1 MFRRRRS
8 ADDFAEE
15 IKSHLELEADA
26 LQRDGVSDDEA
37 RRRARVAFGNAQI
50 ARERFYLRRRVVWFD
65 NLLRDM
71 HFAARQLTRNP
82 GFAAMAIVTLALGVA
97 ASSTIFSWINSTLLD
112 PIPGIAHT
120 SDMITIMRGE
130 RSEHPTPPFSYLDY
144 ADLRESAR
152 SFTGLLAYHDDY
164 MAITDSGK
172 PERIY
177 GTLASSNY
185 FEVLGVRPIL
195 GRSLESTA
203 PNERLGTAEVVLGYG
218 LWQHHFG
225 ADPSIIGK
233 VVHINLRP
241 FTIVGVAPEGFQG
254 CLSGLRSD
262 LWIPLG
268 MDAQISGDDRIT
280 YRDVLWLNVLGKLKP
295 GVDHRQAEN
304 ELNIL
309 MQRLAERFPDA
320 HKGPNAISSDPLWRS
335 PFGVNVYLYG
345 TLPVLFALAL
355 VLLLLACANLANLL
369 LVRSVARRR
378 EFAIRLSIGAT
389 RWGLMR
395 QLMVESTLIALA
407 GAGLALVL
415 TKWTAH
421 GLSAF
426 LPPTTLPLA
435 LNARVDRTVLAAAT
449 MMSLFTAAASGVLP
463 ALRASRLALAP
474 GSALKEEAL
483 NTSGGI
489 HKSRLAGGL
498 VVGQIALSLLLLVC
512 AGLLV
517 SSQRKAQDA
526 YPGFDPSHVFLASVD
541 LKPMGYSKAQG
552 IAFDEQLLV
561 RLKSLPGVQA
571 VTLGDFSPLSYT
583 IHTDFIQPEGYVPG
597 KNESM
602 EVDRGVAGPEYL
614 RTVRTAVLTGRDFT
628 DGDNAS
634 APLVSIVN
642 KVLADRYWPG
652 QDPIGKRLQV
662 ARDWTTVVGVAANGK
677 YRRLVDST
685 APLVLIPMLQSY
697 RTDQTVY
704 VRVAGDP
711 TSYASAVERTVH
723 ELNSDVPLFSETTLA
738 ANMRMGNAF
747 QRIAAAVAG
756 SVGLLALVLAA
767 IGVYGVVAYAT
778 KQRTHEIGI
787 RMALGAGKRDIF
799 RQVLGR
805 GLYFA
810 GVGLVLGLMISLALT
825 RYLRGMLY
833 GVGAADWLTFV
844 IAAILLCVAATLIA
858 CVVPARRA
866 ASIDPLRALR
876 TE

>member
-15 IKSHLELEADA
+15 IKSHIEHQADA
-26 LQRDGVSDDEA
+26 LESEGLSEEEA
-37 RRRARVAFGNAQI
+37 YRRARVRFGSPQAAQ
-50 ARERFYLRRRVVWFD
+50 ERFYLSSRIVWVD
-65 NLLRDM
+65 NLLHDIK
-71 HFAARQLTRNP
+71 FAIRQLIRDPSFT
-82 GFAAMAIVTLALGVA
+82 FVAIVTLALGIA
-97 ASSTIFSWINSTLLD
+97 ANSTIFSWINATLLD

-130 RSEHPTPPFSYLDY
+130 ISEHPTPPFSYLDF
-144 ADLRESAR
+144 ADLRDSTRTFA
-152 SFTGLLAYHDDY
+152 GLLAYHNDY
-164 MAITDSGK
+164 MAITESGK

-203 PNERLGTAEVVLGYG
+203 PNERLGTAEAVLSYG
-218 LWQHHFG
+218 LWRNHFG

-233 VVHINLRP
+233 TVHINLHP

-254 CLSGLRSD
+254 CMSGLRSD

-268 MDAQISGDDRIT
+268 MDSQVLGNERIK
-280 YRDVLWLNVLGKLKP
+280 YRADLYLNVLGRLQP
-295 GVDHRQAEN
+295 GVNHRQAEN

-320 HKGPNAISSDPLWRS
+320 HKGPNTISSDPLWRS

-345 TLPVLFALAL
+345 TLPILFALAL
-355 VLLLLACANLANLL
+355 VLLLLACANLTNLL

-389 RWGLMR
+389 RWRLVL
-395 QLMVESTLIALA
+395 QLMVENALIALA
-407 GAGLALVL
+407 GGSLALLL
-415 TKWTAH
+415 TRWTAH

-426 LPPTTLPLA
+426 LPPTTLPLT
-435 LNARVDRTVLAAAT
+435 LNGRVDRTVLVAAI
-449 MMSLFTAAASGVLP
+449 MISLLTTAVSGVLP

-474 GSALKEEAL
+474 VSALKDEAL

-489 HKSRLAGGL
+489 HKSRVAGGL

-512 AGLLV
+512 AGLLAR
-517 SSQRKAQDA
+517 SLQRTQDS
-526 YPGFDPSHVFLASVD
+526 YPGFDPSHVFLASLD
-541 LKPMGYSKAQG
+541 LEPTGYSGAQG
-552 IAFDEQLLV
+552 IEFDKEMLV
-561 RLKSLPGVQA
+561 RLKSLPGVQS

-583 IHTDFIQPEGYVPG
+583 IHTDFIQPDGYVPG

-614 RTVRTAVLTGRDFT
+614 RTVRTALLAGRDFT
-628 DGDNAS
+628 DRDNAG
-634 APLVSIVN
+634 APPVSIIN
-642 KVLADRYWPG
+642 KALADRYWQG

-662 ARDWTTVVGVAANGK
+662 ARQWTTVVGVAANGK
-677 YRRLVDST
+677 YRRLVYDT

-697 RTDQTVY
+697 RTDQIVY

-711 TSYASAVERTVH
+711 MAYASAVERTVH
-723 ELNSDVPLFSETTLA
+723 GLNSDLPLFNEITLA
-738 ANMRMGNAF
+738 ASMRMGNAF
-747 QRIAAAVAG
+747 ERIAAAFSGSFGLVA
-756 SVGLLALVLAA
+756 LILAA

-787 RMALGAGKRDIF
+787 RMGLGAGKRDIF

-805 GLYFA
+805 GLHFA
-810 GVGLVLGLMISLALT
+810 GLGLVLGLMISFALT
-825 RYLRGMLY
+825 RYLRGLLY
-833 GVGAADWLTFV
+833 GVGTADWLTFV
-844 IAAILLCVAATLIA
+844 MVAILLCFATLIA
-858 CVVPARRA
+858 CFVPARRA
-866 ASIDPLRALR
+866 ASIDPMQALR